1 MIITQHHTYTETAL
15 LPKQRST
22 NERVQL
28 AVKPEENII
37 IAMCSVVLINQNYY
51 S

>member
-15 LPKQRST
+15 LQRST

-37 IAMCSVVLINQNYY
+37 IATCSVVLINQNYR
-51 S
+51 